1 MILGLIKDLINFSL
15 YWIFL
20 YVCAIFILILGI
32 IHLKTNEPKT
42 PIVHETHVHEITQI
56 IKPHQKVLVKREVCN
71 IPSGC
76 EITKK
81 GICIGC
87 TIEEVWE

>member
-1 MILGLIKDLINFSL
+1 MIQLIKDLINFGM

-32 IHLKTNEPKT
+32 THLKTNEPKT
-42 PIVHETHVHEITQI
+42 PIIQETHVH
-56 IKPHQKVLVKREVCN
+56 KPVKIFSTPERKLMEREVCN

-81 GICIGC
+81 GECIGG
-87 TIEEVWE
+87 IKESEY

>member
-1 MILGLIKDLINFSL
+1 MIQLIKDLINFGM

-20 YVCAIFILILGI
+20 YVCAIFVLILGVV
-32 IHLKTNEPKT
+32 HLKSNEPPT
-42 PIVHETHVHEITQI
+42 PIIKQTHIHRTTQVF
-56 IKPHQKVLVKREVCN
+56 KAPERKLMQREVCN

-76 EITKK
+76 EIREGK
-81 GICIGC
+81 CIGC